1 MHRKY
6 KIIGYGVVLFLGI
19 IIKQLGSPY
28 LGLGNPDSDFKNVTP
43 KITASQSIVYRHFR
57 DYKTDWKRTLWRF
70 PKISEF
76 LVAAS
81 KDPFSNSQL
90 TENVY
95 HYIVGKIDFTEESYE
110 TTFIEHAKL
119 EYQGRAISSRDR
131 DEAGKNYK
139 PSAPASNKPSNS
151 DSYKIRTLS
160 NGESPYDKYFG
171 SGRYEETENSVIV
184 KASSNSDVVFILI
197 DVNSGRKIR
206 NEYIRRGTVFSLTKI
221 PYGTYDYMYYSG
233 LDWSDDLPIN
243 SSIKGGFTRNS
254 SFTKNSYSSDRL
266 EFNRGYYGSYEIT
279 LYEVANGNLETKSAS
294 ASEFFN

>member
-1 MHRKY
+1 MNRTIRIVGY
-6 KIIGYGVVLFLGI
+6 ATVLVIGVFV
-19 IIKQLGSPY
+19 KQVYNPSKQSP
-28 LGLGNPDSDFKNVTP
+28 
-43 KITASQSIVYRHFR
+43 
-57 DYKTDWKRTLWRF
+57 
-70 PKISEF
+70 
-76 LVAAS
+76 S
-81 KDPFSNSQL
+81 KEDT
-90 TENVY
+90 TENSSSSLPKVSRE
-95 HYIVGKIDFTEESYE
+95 TEEELEAIVQRMIDADEPESNIAAVIKEYNRRKQEKGDE
-110 TTFIEHAKL
+110 TL
-119 EYQGRAISSRDR
+119 D
-131 DEAGKNYK
+131 N
-139 PSAPASNKPSNS
+139 NV
-151 DSYKIRTLS
+151 IRLLS

-171 SGRYEETENSVIV
+171 TGIYEETENSVIV

-279 LYEVANGNLETKSAS
+279 LYEVDNGNLETKSAS